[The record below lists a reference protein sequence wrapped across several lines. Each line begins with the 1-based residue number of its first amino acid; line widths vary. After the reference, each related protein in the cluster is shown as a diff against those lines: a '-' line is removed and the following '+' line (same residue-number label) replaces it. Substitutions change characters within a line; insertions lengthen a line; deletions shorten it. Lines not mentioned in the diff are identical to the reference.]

1 MSTNPIINLW
11 RRVSYIGLQKDG
23 RKEEFRFIIINNQI
37 WFIFVILSS
46 LSLPFSLFGGNFYG
60 AGLTLLFLA
69 IYMSVPM
76 LMFLR
81 LSVLSRLVHIT
92 IHLIAIFFCAIY
104 FGQDSRM
111 IEFLFA
117 TLILPFLLFD
127 VKRIGIIATC
137 SALTIA
143 LYFTY
148 YNSQAYFASY
158 ALSRYYQYG
167 IFYFTMPIKFVSILG
182 ILYLTFNRIKE
193 SDDEINEQRDKLT
206 TLKEYYE
213 EILHKIPIEIVVFD
227 KQMRY
232 KFVNQF
238 SVKDDN
244 VRDWIIGK
252 TDREYFAMRNLNPD
266 VGEERVQR
274 IQEAIVSKQVIE
286 WEELFT
292 DRNGNTFVKYKVI
305 TPVLDEN
312 QELKSLLAYSL
323 DISKIKESEKL
334 IKNYAEELERSNQ
347 ELKQFAYVSSHDLK
361 SPLRN
366 ITNYLQLLE
375 RHCKDK
381 IDAEDMELLTAANYS
396 ARHLNQLIGDLLLYT
411 TTDQRDKPLEEVSL
425 NKIIQNVVSGIQHT
439 IEERRVQLEI
449 EEHLPVVKGHAAT
462 LNILF
467 SNLIENGIKY
477 NHSNPP
483 TIKISAVEHKDF
495 YEVHVRDNG
504 IGINE
509 AYLNSIF
516 IIFKRLHISEE
527 YEGTGIGLA
536 ICKKI
541 IESNGGKIWVT
552 STEGVGSTF
561 SFTFPKY

>member
-1 MSTNPIINLW
+1 MNNPFVNLW
-11 RRVSYIGLQKDG
+11 RKVSYIGLHKDG
-23 RKEEFRFIIINNQI
+23 RREEYRFIIINNQI
-37 WFIFVILSS
+37 WFIFALLGS
-46 LSLPFSLFGGNFYG
+46 LSLPFSLVSGNFYG
-60 AGLTLLFLA
+60 AGLTLLLLG
-69 IYMSVPM
+69 IYMLVPL
-76 LMFLR
+76 LMFLK
-81 LSVLSRLVHIT
+81 LSIPSRLLHIS
-92 IHLIAIFFCAIY
+92 IHLATIFFCAVY
-104 FGQDSRM
+104 FGRDSKM

-127 VKRIGIIATC
+127 VRRIGIIAIC
-137 SALTIA
+137 STLTIA
-143 LYFTY
+143 LYFF
-148 YNSQAYFASY
+148 YNYLQSYFHIY
-158 ALSRYYQYG
+158 ELSSYYQYG
-167 IFYFTMPIKFVSILG
+167 IFYFTMPIKFISILG
-182 ILYLTFNRIKE
+182 ILYLTFTRIKE
-193 SDDEINEQRDKLT
+193 SDLEIGEQRDKLN

-238 SVKDDN
+238 SVKDDS
-244 VRDWIIGK
+244 VREWIIGK
-252 TDREYFAMRNLNPD
+252 TDSEYFAMRNLNPE
-266 VGEERVQR
+266 VGADRMHR
-274 IQEAIVSKQVIE
+274 IQQAIISKQVIE

-292 DRNGNTFVKYKVI
+292 DKSGNTFVKYKVI

-312 QELKSLLAYSL
+312 NELKSLLAYSL

-375 RHCKDK
+375 RHCKEK

-411 TTDQRDKPLEEVSL
+411 TTDQRDKPIEEVSL
-425 NKIIQNVVSGIQHT
+425 NKIIQSVVSGIQHT
-439 IEERRVQLEI
+439 IDERQVQLHI
-449 EEHLPVVKGHAAT
+449 ADNLPLVKGHPAT

-467 SNLIENGIKY
+467 SNLFENAIKY
-477 NHSNPP
+477 NHSEPP
-483 TIKISAVEHKDF
+483 VISVYACEKEDCH
-495 YEVHVRDNG
+495 EIHVKDNG

-509 AYLNSIF
+509 AYLNTIF
-516 IIFKRLHISEE
+516 IIFKRLHISDE

-541 IESNGGKIWVT
+541 IESIGGKIWASSV
-552 STEGVGSTF
+552 EGEGSTF